1 MVSQSIPRNLDLMEK
16 SKMATYVLIHGAWHG
31 GWCWRKVERLLR
43 KSGARVYAP
52 SLTGMGERSHIARH
66 MDPAAINLDLH
77 IQDVKELLESEGL
90 AEVILVGHAYAGMV
104 ITGVAEVCSERLAHL
119 VYVNG
124 VVPRDGEAMVDQ
136 LDAVRGPEFTAR
148 VRTAIESH
156 EDFLPPPSTAE
167 EIQRRWGIDDPED
180 QSWMLPR
187 LRPQS
192 VASFSQPLK
201 LDNSEAQEISRT
213 FILSSESGFDPV
225 AERARQ
231 SDWGLYQLDTGHDP
245 MITKPR
251 EVAEILLKIAGL
263 DRLRK

>member
-1 MVSQSIPRNLDLMEK
+1 
-16 SKMATYVLIHGAWHG
+16 MATFVLIHGAWHG
-31 GWCWRKVERLLR
+31 GWCWRKVEPLLR
-43 KSGARVYAP
+43 QSGAQVYTP
-52 SLTGMGERSHIARH
+52 SLTGMGERSHLARY
-66 MDPAAINLDLH
+66 MNPAALDLYLH

-90 AEVILVGHAYAGMV
+90 EEVVLVGHAYAGMV
-104 ITGVAEVCSERLAHL
+104 ISGVAEVCPQWLDHL

-124 VVPRDGEAMVDQ
+124 VVPRDGEAMIDQ

-148 VRTAIESH
+148 VRAAIESR
-156 EDFLPPPSTAE
+156 EDFLPPPTTAE
-167 EIQRRWGIDDPED
+167 EIQRRWGIDDQED

-201 LDNSEAQEISRT
+201 LNNPAAQEISRS

-225 AERARQ
+225 AKRVRQ

-251 EVAEILLKIAGL
+251 ELGEILLKIAGIG
-263 DRLRK
+263 